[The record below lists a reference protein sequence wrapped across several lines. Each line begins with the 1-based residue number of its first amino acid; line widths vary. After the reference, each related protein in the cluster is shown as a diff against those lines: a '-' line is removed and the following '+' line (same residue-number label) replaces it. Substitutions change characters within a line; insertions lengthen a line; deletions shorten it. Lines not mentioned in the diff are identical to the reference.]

1 MDRKLYG
8 TRGITLF
15 FAALTIALTGCGS
28 SETSDALHSLSTRE
42 VKLPDGQII
51 QAEVAVQQ
59 EDLIRGLKYRESL
72 APDKGMVFIHDR
84 AGNYPYWM
92 FECKISLDMIWM
104 DHARRIV
111 EIEANVPPCL
121 GAAETCPS
129 YGGHD
134 EAMYVLEL
142 AAGQAAKHGLR
153 KGQTLDF

>member
-1 MDRKLYG
+1 MLRKFISTFGLAVLG
-8 TRGITLF
+8 LL
-15 FAALTIALTGCGS
+15 ALNGCGGS
-28 SETSDALHSLSTRE
+28 SNHELDVLHTRD
-42 VKLPDGQII
+42 VKLSDGAVIH
-51 QAEVAVQQ
+51 AETAVQS
-59 EDLIRGLKYRESL
+59 EDLMRGLKYRESL
-72 APDKGMVFIHDR
+72 APDRGMIFFHSQE
-84 AGNYPYWM
+84 GHYPYWM

>member
-1 MDRKLYG
+1 MDRKLFR
-8 TRGITLF
+8 TRGIALF
-15 FAALTIALTGCGS
+15 FTALTIAMTGCGS

-59 EDLIRGLKYRESL
+59 EDLMRGLKYRESL

-104 DHARRIV
+104 DQDRHVV
-111 EIEANVPPCL
+111 EIAANVPPCT
-121 GAAETCPS
+121 GSSDTCPS
-129 YGGHD
+129 YGGHVP
-134 EAMYVLEL
+134 AMFVLEL
-142 AAGQAAKHGLR
+142 AAGQAAKHQLQ
-153 KGQTLDF
+153 KGQLIEF